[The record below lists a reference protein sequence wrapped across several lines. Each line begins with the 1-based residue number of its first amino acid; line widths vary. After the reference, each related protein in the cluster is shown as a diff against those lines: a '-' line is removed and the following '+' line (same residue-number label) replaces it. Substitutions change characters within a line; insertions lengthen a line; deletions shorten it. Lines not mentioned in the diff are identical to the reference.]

1 MERIDRLLVD
11 QGLAASRTQA
21 QRYVSEGRVK
31 VLSSGD
37 WLVPTKPSQK
47 YPQTVE
53 LEVAFDETDRY
64 VSRGGLK
71 LAGALA
77 QTGLDISGMCVLDVG
92 QSTGGFTDCVLQ
104 AGAAKVVGVEVGHGQ
119 LVEKLRSDA
128 RVVCLE
134 GMNARS
140 LPADE
145 VLKYAENTSG
155 FDLSVMDVSFISQT
169 KIIPSVAPLLKM
181 GGYFLSL
188 VKPQFEVG
196 QSGLGKGGIVR
207 DESFYPQ
214 VEHSIR
220 KSCADNGLA
229 VKGFFSSPIKGGD
242 GNREFFILA
251 EKS

>member
-21 QRYVSEGRVK
+21 QRFISEGRVK
-31 VLSSGD
+31 VQCGGG
-37 WLVPTKPSQK
+37 WQVVAKPSQK
-47 YPQTVE
+47 YSQEIELQVE
-53 LEVAFDETDRY
+53 FDETDRF

-77 QTGLDISGMCVLDVG
+77 QTGLDVSGMCVMDVG

-104 AGAAKVVGVEVGHGQ
+104 AGANRVVGVEVGHDQ
-119 LVEKLRSDA
+119 LVEKLTKDS

-140 LPADE
+140 LPVE
-145 VLKYAENTSG
+145 KVLRHAASSDG
-155 FDLSVMDVSFISQT
+155 FDLAVMDVSFISQT
-169 KIIPSVAPLLKM
+169 KIIPSLVPLLKT

-207 DESFYPQ
+207 DESLYPQ
-214 VEHSIR
+214 VEQSIR
-220 KSCADNGLA
+220 KSCADNGLK
-229 VKGFFSSPIKGGD
+229 VKSFFNSPIKGGD
-242 GNREFFILA
+242 GNREFFIFA
-251 EKS
+251 EKR